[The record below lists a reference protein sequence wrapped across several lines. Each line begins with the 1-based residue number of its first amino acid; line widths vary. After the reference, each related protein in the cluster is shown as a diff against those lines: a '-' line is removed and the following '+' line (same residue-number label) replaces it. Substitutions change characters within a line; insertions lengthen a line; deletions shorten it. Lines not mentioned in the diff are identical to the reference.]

1 MRRLF
6 ATLILSLT
14 VAAPALAQER
24 VGEVSTTF
32 RVVGP
37 NDKVVIDRF
46 DDPKVE
52 NASCYVSRAETGGL
66 SGWVGLAEDPSR
78 FSIACRATGPVKIV
92 GEIERGKKGEV
103 VFSEDTSILF
113 KEMRV
118 SRFFDAEQECAGLPG
133 VVDQADRRLALQQRH
148 GNSDHPVTRA
158 HRCGSVQ
165 APLPATR
172 LDAGVMEPG
181 EPIAHLAHRG
191 RQCGTSGAVL
201 VGLQAGNRRSRAE
214 HASFRQAWVTRT
226 PPGAPLPS
234 RSRK

>member
-1 MRRLF
+1 MLKRIAAIVVF
-6 ATLILSLT
+6 CATS
-14 VAAPALAQER
+14 VVPAFAQER

-78 FSIACRATGPVKIV
+78 FSIACRATGPVKIT
-92 GEIERGKKGEV
+92 GDINRTKKGEV

-118 SRFFDAEQECAGLPG
+118 SRFFDAEKNVLVYLVWSTKLIDGSPF
-133 VVDQADRRLALQQRH
+133 
-148 GNSDHPVTRA
+148 NSVTAIPVT
-158 HRCGSVQ
+158 Q
-165 APLPATR
+165 
-172 LDAGVMEPG
+172 
-181 EPIAHLAHRG
+181 
-191 RQCGTSGAVL
+191 
-201 VGLQAGNRRSRAE
+201 
-214 HASFRQAWVTRT
+214 
-226 PPGAPLPS
+226 
-234 RSRK
+234 

>member
-6 ATLILSLT
+6 AALILASLPL
-14 VAAPALAQER
+14 PAFAQER
-24 VGEVSTTF
+24 VGEVTTTF

-78 FSIACRATGPVKIV
+78 FSIACRATGPVKIT

-118 SRFFDAEQECAGLPG
+118 SRFFDA
-133 VVDQADRRLALQQRH
+133 DK
-148 GNSDHPVTRA
+148 N
-158 HRCGSVQ
+158 
-165 APLPATR
+165 
-172 LDAGVMEPG
+172 
-181 EPIAHLAHRG
+181 
-191 RQCGTSGAVL
+191 VL
-201 VGLQAGNRRSRAE
+201 VYLVWSTKLIDGSPYNS
-214 HASFRQAWVTRT
+214 VTAIPIT
-226 PPGAPLPS
+226 Q
-234 RSRK
+234 

>member
-1 MRRLF
+1 MRTLC
-6 ATLILSLT
+6 AALILALT
-14 VAAPALAQER
+14 VAVPALAQER

-78 FSIACRATGPVKIV
+78 FSIACRATGPVKIT
-92 GEIERGKKGEV
+92 GEIERGEKGEV

-118 SRFFDAEQECAGLPG
+118 SRFYDA
-133 VVDQADRRLALQQRH
+133 DK
-148 GNSDHPVTRA
+148 N
-158 HRCGSVQ
+158 
-165 APLPATR
+165 
-172 LDAGVMEPG
+172 
-181 EPIAHLAHRG
+181 
-191 RQCGTSGAVL
+191 VL
-201 VGLQAGNRRSRAE
+201 VYLVWSTKLIDGSPYNS
-214 HASFRQAWVTRT
+214 VTAIPIT
-226 PPGAPLPS
+226 Q
-234 RSRK
+234 